1 MIVDELKDS
10 ILESAIRGTLVYNS
24 KDNASELLQKMIE
37 KKEIYLK
44 ENKLQNNKTGVS
56 KNKKFILPSNW
67 VWTSIGEV
75 CFVTKLAGFEYT
87 KYMAP
92 NLSSVGDV
100 PIVRARNIKPNCF
113 IDNCEEYIS
122 SELSDTLYRCAL
134 NEKCTL
140 MTFIGAGIGEVAIFD
155 KDTRYHLAPNVAKIV
170 PSLDINKYLMYYL
183 MSPTGRKNIFQYKK
197 QTAQPSLSMETIR
210 NVILPLP
217 PIEEQQ
223 RIVNKIEKL
232 FAKLDEIKPIEQELI
247 EIKSKFGSD
256 MRDSILFYAMQG
268 KLTEQNKDET
278 IRISI
283 NNKFKIVAPYTI
295 PDNWK
300 SLSHNDLFEIV
311 GGSQPPKS
319 KFSDKKLEGFIQLY
333 QTRDY
338 GPNPQPVYVDKNDVS
353 KFSNKDDI
361 ILARYGGSLGK
372 VFWAEDGAYN
382 VALAKVVIKYPEC
395 INKKFLYYYYLSD
408 LYQSK
413 VKNGNRS
420 AQAGFSKEDLNDL
433 FFPLPPI
440 EEQQRIV
447 DKIEELLP
455 LCDDIEKLVSK

>member
-170 PSLDINKYLMYYL
+170 PSLDINKYLLYYL

-232 FAKLDEIKPIEQELI
+232 FAKLDEIKPIEQELT
-247 EIKSKFGSD
+247 ELKNNFVSD
-256 MRDSILFYAMQG
+256 MRNSILQNAYSGKLCNSDYSNWNEDKCIKLMNIYTGNSISETVKKNKYTGLNDGYNYIATKDLEFNHTFNYDNGIKIPFDETGFKYADKDSILMCIEGGSAG
-268 KLTEQNKDET
+268 KKIGILDEKVCFGNKLCMFKPIT
-278 IRISI
+278 GSI
-283 NNKFKIVAPYTI
+283 NHKFIYYYLQSPLFLKNFNDNMTGIIGGVSINKLK
-295 PDNWK
+295 
-300 SLSHNDLFEIV
+300 EI
-311 GGSQPPKS
+311 K
-319 KFSDKKLEGFIQLY
+319 
-333 QTRDY
+333 
-338 GPNPQPVYVDKNDVS
+338 
-353 KFSNKDDI
+353 
-361 ILARYGGSLGK
+361 
-372 VFWAEDGAYN
+372 
-382 VALAKVVIKYPEC
+382 IKYP
-395 INKKFLYYYYLSD
+395 S
-408 LYQSK
+408 
-413 VKNGNRS
+413 
-420 AQAGFSKEDLNDL
+420 
-433 FFPLPPI
+433 I
-440 EEQQRIV
+440 EEQQKIV
-447 DKIEELLP
+447 NKIEELLP